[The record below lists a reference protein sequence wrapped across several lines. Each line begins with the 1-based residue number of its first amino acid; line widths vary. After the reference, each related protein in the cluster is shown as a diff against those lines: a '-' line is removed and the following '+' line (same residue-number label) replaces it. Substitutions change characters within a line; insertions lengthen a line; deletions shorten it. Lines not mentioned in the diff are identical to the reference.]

1 LQQIQNSITSADYIK
16 TMDIKRINTIREL
29 KESGYKAKSIKEEI
43 RQNLIKKLEA
53 GDETFSGIIGYED
66 TVIPDVERALLSKHN
81 ILFLGLRGQAKTR
94 MARQMTALLDDYI
107 PVITGSDINDDPLN
121 PLSKYAKDLIHEKGD
136 DTPIEWMHRSQR
148 YGEKLATPDVS
159 VADLIGDIDPIK
171 AANLRLSFADE
182 RVIHY
187 GIIPKSNRSI
197 FVINELPDLQARIQ
211 VALFNILEEG
221 DVQIR
226 GFKLRLPLDIL
237 FVFTANPEDYTNRGS
252 IVTPLKD
259 RIQSQILT
267 HYPKSLEQALSITE
281 QEASIEEVQKE
292 KVEVSDLVK
301 RLIEQVA
308 FEARSSE
315 FVDKK
320 SGVSARLTI
329 SAFENAV
336 SAAERRAIIDKETS
350 THIWISD
357 LIGIIPS
364 ITGKIE
370 LVYEGEQEGPYQV
383 AMNLLDKAIR
393 TQFIQYFP
401 NPETL
406 KKRTPRKGETPQPV
420 DNPYRSILNWFDKG
434 HHLNL
439 FFTAK
444 DRDKINQLYQVDGL
458 HALVKKT
465 FSNAN
470 EKEAALLMEFVLHGL
485 ASYSL
490 ISKKIMETSVE
501 FKDLMG
507 SMINIQTSGAF
518 DEDEEEDDFQ

>member
-1 LQQIQNSITSADYIK
+1 MNKTSIK
-16 TMDIKRINTIREL
+16 TLGEL
-29 KESGYKAKSIKEEI
+29 KKSGYKHRSIRQEI
-43 RQNLIKKLEA
+43 RENLLSRLRDQENS
-53 GDETFSGIIGYED
+53 FPGIVGYEE
-66 TVIPDVERALLSKHN
+66 TVIPDVERALLSQHN

-94 MARQMTALLDDYI
+94 MARQMVELLDEYI
-107 PVITGSDINDDPLN
+107 PVIPGSDINDDPLE
-121 PLSKYAKDLIHEKGD
+121 PITRFAIDLIAEKGD
-136 DTPIEWMHRSQR
+136 DTPIAWMHRSQR

-171 AANLRLSFADE
+171 AANLKLSFADD

-187 GIIPKSNRSI
+187 GIIPRSNRGI

-221 DVQIR
+221 DIQIR

-267 HYPKSLEQALSITE
+267 HYPRTLEQALEITE
-281 QEASIEEVQKE
+281 QEAAISPAQK
-292 KVEVSDLVK
+292 KLVNVSDLVK
-301 RLIEQVA
+301 RLIEQIA
-308 FEARSSE
+308 FEARGSE

-336 SAAERRAIIDKETS
+336 SAAERRAIINGEKETQV
-350 THIWISD
+350 WIGD
-357 LIGIIPS
+357 LGGIIPS
-364 ITGKIE
+364 ITGKVE

-383 AMNLLDKAIR
+383 AMNLVDKAIR
-393 TQFIQYFP
+393 TQFVQYFP

-406 KKRTPRKGETPQPV
+406 KKRRNTGKASQAERPDE
-420 DNPYRSILNWFDKG
+420 NPYRAITAWFDKG
-434 HHLNL
+434 NHLNVA
-439 FFTAK
+439 FNTT
-444 DRDKINQLYQVDGL
+444 DKEKIMQLYQVDGL
-458 HALVKKT
+458 HALVKKY
-465 FSNAN
+465 FANAN
-470 EKEAALLMEFVLHGL
+470 EEQTALLMEFVLHGL

-490 ISKKIMETSVE
+490 ISKKIFESRVE
-501 FKDLMG
+501 FKDLIG
-507 SMINIQTSGAF
+507 SMMNLGPRDAEEEF
-518 DEDEEEDDFQ
+518 DEEG